1 MRKKTYLIISILFII
16 AVILTAIIYYYGYY
30 TKSKNTYIKIID
42 NILDTKKNAYN
53 TYKYKTNL
61 NINFQEGNAQINQ
74 DILNI
79 INTSNFNLDT
89 QINKTNKQIILNL
102 ETDYNNNDL
111 LNMQTCTNVDKK
123 ETYIYLKDILNKYIK
138 IDINDKMYIFLNSIM
153 DENKLELFK
162 NKLKDLVN
170 SNNCSSNK
178 EGKVTKNTIKIK
190 TNDFIDALE
199 ILDENIKNNMDVS
212 KYNEDEI
219 EFNVYTTGL
228 MKNKIQKVD
237 ITIKNKNIKLCIEN
251 NTDNEKNNKYYSGLK
266 LILQT
271 EKIKQVTLNLS
282 YDVEDNAKVEFVDTS
297 NSTNIEGLTKDEQ
310 IIILDNFKK
319 SNLYNLIKNI
329 ITK

>member
-30 TKSKNTYIKIID
+30 TKPQNTYIKIID
-42 NILDTKKNAYN
+42 NILDTKKNTYN

-111 LNMQTCTNVDKK
+111 LNIQTCTNVDKK

-162 NKLKDLVN
+162 NKLKELVN

-178 EGKVTKNTIKIK
+178 EGKVTKNIIKIK

-199 ILDENIKNNMDVS
+199 ILDENIKNNIDVS

-219 EFNVYTTGL
+219 EFNVYTT
-228 MKNKIQKVD
+228 
-237 ITIKNKNIKLCIEN
+237 
-251 NTDNEKNNKYYSGLK
+251 
-266 LILQT
+266 
-271 EKIKQVTLNLS
+271 
-282 YDVEDNAKVEFVDTS
+282 
-297 NSTNIEGLTKDEQ
+297 
-310 IIILDNFKK
+310 
-319 SNLYNLIKNI
+319 
-329 ITK
+329 